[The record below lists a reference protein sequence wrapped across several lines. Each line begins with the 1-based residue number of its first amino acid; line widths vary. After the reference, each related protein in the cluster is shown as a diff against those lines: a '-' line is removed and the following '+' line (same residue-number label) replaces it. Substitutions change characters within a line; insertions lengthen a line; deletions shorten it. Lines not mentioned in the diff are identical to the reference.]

1 MTVLLQTYTIR
12 ANRGRPRI
20 WLEGKRLVEAGY
32 ERGVRF
38 DVVPLPLR
46 DGGMVLAQNEDGTG
60 KRKVSGKGDR
70 PIIDIVGAE
79 IVNSKLRVG
88 DEVVIT
94 YDCAV
99 GGILI
104 RRKENA

>member
-1 MTVLLQTYTIR
+1 MILLQEYTIR

-20 WLEGKRLVEAGY
+20 WLEGKRLASAGF

-38 DVVPLPLR
+38 DLIQLPLR
-46 DGGMVLAQNEDGTG
+46 DGGLLLALNEDGGG

-70 PIIDIVGAE
+70 PIVDIVGAE
-79 IVNSKLRVG
+79 IQRCGLQSG
-88 DEVVIT
+88 DDVVVT
-94 YDCAV
+94 YDCEV
-99 GGILI
+99 SEILI

>member
-1 MTVLLQTYTIR
+1 MILLQEYTVR

-20 WLEGKRLVEAGY
+20 WLEGKRLAAAGF

-38 DVVPLPLR
+38 DLTLGTKR
-46 DGGMVLAQNEDGTG
+46 YGGLLLYLNEDGSG

-70 PIIDIVGAE
+70 PIVDIVGAE
-79 IVNSKLRVG
+79 IHRCGLQSG
-88 DEVVIT
+88 DDVVVT
-94 YDCAV
+94 YDCEV
-99 GGILI
+99 NEILI

>member
-1 MTVLLQTYTIR
+1 MILLQEYTVR

-20 WLEGKRLVEAGY
+20 WLEGKRLAAAVF

-38 DVVPLPLR
+38 DLTLGTKR
-46 DGGMVLAQNEDGTG
+46 YGGLLLYLNEDGSG

-70 PIIDIVGAE
+70 PIVDIVGAE
-79 IVNSKLRVG
+79 IQRCGLQSG
-88 DEVVIT
+88 DDVVIT
-94 YDCAV
+94 YDCEV
-99 GGILI
+99 SEILI

>member
-1 MTVLLQTYTIR
+1 MILLQEYTIR

-20 WLEGKRLVEAGY
+20 WLEGKRLAAAGF

-38 DVVPLPLR
+38 DLTLGTKR
-46 DGGMVLAQNEDGTG
+46 YGGLLLYLNEDGSG

-70 PIIDIVGAE
+70 PIVDIVGAE
-79 IVNSKLRVG
+79 IQRCGLQSG
-88 DEVVIT
+88 DDVVIT
-94 YDCAV
+94 YDCEV
-99 GGILI
+99 NEILI

>member
-1 MTVLLQTYTIR
+1 MILLQEYTVR

-20 WLEGKRLVEAGY
+20 WLEGKRLAAAGF

-38 DVVPLPLR
+38 DVTLGTKR
-46 DGGMVLAQNEDGTG
+46 YGGLLLELNEDGSG

-70 PIIDIVGAE
+70 PIVDIVGAD
-79 IVNSKLRVG
+79 IQRCGLQSG
-88 DEVVIT
+88 DDVVIT
-94 YDCAV
+94 YDCEV
-99 GGILI
+99 NEILI

>member
-1 MTVLLQTYTIR
+1 MNLFQEYTIR
-12 ANRGRPRI
+12 ENRGRPRI
-20 WLEGKRLVEAGY
+20 WLEGKRLSAAGF

-38 DVVPLPLR
+38 NLVRLPLCE
-46 DGGMVLAQNEDGTG
+46 GGMALVQNEEG

-94 YDCAV
+94 YDCDV
-99 GGILI
+99 RGILI
-104 RRKENA
+104 MRKGDRDG

>member
-1 MTVLLQTYTIR
+1 MILLQEYTIR

-20 WLEGKRLVEAGY
+20 WLEGKRLAAAGF

-38 DVVPLPLR
+38 DLTLGTKR
-46 DGGMVLAQNEDGTG
+46 YGGLLLYLNEDGSG

-70 PIIDIVGAE
+70 PIVDIVGAE
-79 IVNSKLRVG
+79 IQRCGLQSG
-88 DEVVIT
+88 DDVVIT
-94 YDCAV
+94 YECEV
-99 GGILI
+99 SEILI

>member
-1 MTVLLQTYTIR
+1 MIVLLQTYKIGS
-12 ANRGRPRI
+12 NQGRPRI

-94 YDCAV
+94 YDCDV
-99 GGILI
+99 KEILI

>member
-46 DGGMVLAQNEDGTG
+46 DGGMVLVQNEDGTG

>member
-1 MTVLLQTYTIR
+1 MILLQEYTVR

-20 WLEGKRLVEAGY
+20 WLEGKRLAAAGF

-38 DVVPLPLR
+38 DLTLGTKR
-46 DGGMVLAQNEDGTG
+46 YGGLLLYLNEDGSG

-70 PIIDIVGAE
+70 PIVDIVGAE
-79 IVNSKLRVG
+79 IQRCGLQSG
-88 DEVVIT
+88 DDVVVT
-94 YDCAV
+94 YDCEV
-99 GGILI
+99 SEILI

>member
-1 MTVLLQTYTIR
+1 MILLQEYTIR

-20 WLEGKRLVEAGY
+20 WLEGKRLAAAGF

-38 DVVPLPLR
+38 DLTLGTKR
-46 DGGMVLAQNEDGTG
+46 YGGLLLELNEDGSG

-70 PIIDIVGAE
+70 PIVDIVGAE
-79 IVNSKLRVG
+79 IQRCGLQSG
-88 DEVVIT
+88 DDVVVT
-94 YDCAV
+94 YDCEASE
-99 GGILI
+99 ILI

>member
-32 ERGVRF
+32 ERGVRYN
-38 DVVPLPLR
+38 VIQLPLR
-46 DGGMVLAQNEDGTG
+46 DGGMLLVQNEEGTG

-70 PIIDIVGAE
+70 PIVDIVGAE

-94 YDCAV
+94 YDCDV
-99 GGILI
+99 REILI

>member
-1 MTVLLQTYTIR
+1 MILLQEYTIR

-20 WLEGKRLVEAGY
+20 WLEGKRLAAAGF

-38 DVVPLPLR
+38 DLTLGTKR
-46 DGGMVLAQNEDGTG
+46 YGGLLLYLNEDGSG

-70 PIIDIVGAE
+70 PIVDIVGAE
-79 IVNSKLRVG
+79 IQRCGLQSG
-88 DEVVIT
+88 DDVVIT
-94 YDCAV
+94 YDCEV
-99 GGILI
+99 SEILI

>member
-1 MTVLLQTYTIR
+1 MILLQEYTVR

-20 WLEGKRLVEAGY
+20 WLEGKRLAAAGF

-38 DVVPLPLR
+38 DLTLGTKR
-46 DGGMVLAQNEDGTG
+46 YGGLLLYLNEDGSG

-70 PIIDIVGAE
+70 PIVDIVGAE
-79 IVNSKLRVG
+79 IQRCGLQSG
-88 DEVVIT
+88 DDVVIT
-94 YDCAV
+94 YDCEV
-99 GGILI
+99 SEILI

>member
-1 MTVLLQTYTIR
+1 MILLQEYTIR

-20 WLEGKRLVEAGY
+20 WLEGKRLAAAGF

-38 DVVPLPLR
+38 DLTLGTKR
-46 DGGMVLAQNEDGTG
+46 YGGLLLELNEDGSG

-70 PIIDIVGAE
+70 PIVDIVGAE
-79 IVNSKLRVG
+79 IQRCGLQSG
-88 DEVVIT
+88 DDVVIT
-94 YDCAV
+94 YDCEV
-99 GGILI
+99 NEILI

>member
-1 MTVLLQTYTIR
+1 MIVLLQTYTIR

-79 IVNSKLRVG
+79 IVNSMLRVG

-94 YDCAV
+94 YDCV
-99 GGILI
+99 VKEILI

>member
-1 MTVLLQTYTIR
+1 MTILLQAYKIGS
-12 ANRGRPRI
+12 NQGRPRI
-20 WLEGKRLVEAGY
+20 WLEGRRLVEAGY

-38 DVVPLPLR
+38 DLVPLPLR

-79 IVNSKLRVG
+79 IVKSKLRVG

-94 YDCAV
+94 YDCDV
-99 GGILI
+99 KEILI